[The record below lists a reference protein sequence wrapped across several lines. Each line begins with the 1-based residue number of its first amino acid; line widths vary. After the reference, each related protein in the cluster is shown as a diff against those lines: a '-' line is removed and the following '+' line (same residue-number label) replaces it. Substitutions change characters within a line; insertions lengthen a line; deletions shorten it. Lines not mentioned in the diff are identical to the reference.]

1 MSFKLVLQ
9 ALNDQLVADTTLLDY
24 VKASRFFIGY
34 KGPIGKDDYVIIL
47 EPGPGNESSGSRSV
61 GPSRQFIEEEYLI
74 DIYAR
79 SILTGIGV
87 QGTIMGRGTKKG
99 VLDFIDDIKAAIV
112 ADLTLGYDSAG
123 SSVSKANSSASFALD
138 ANNRYLSVKINN
150 IERINGALRWDQID
164 CGSSTLVGADVASNI
179 QTALR
184 ALSLHANDGY
194 GEATCTFSTSKRF
207 TITSSTLSPTSSV
220 VVTAGASNDCSALL
234 GFDDPTEVIGTK
246 IVSISF
252 GAVEP
257 NNDFYPV
264 RFRKLPVTI
273 REEVKQL

>member
-1 MSFKLVLQ
+1 MSFNLVLQ
-9 ALNDQLVADTTLLDY
+9 ALNDQLVVDTTLLVY
-24 VKASRFFIGY
+24 VKPSRFFIGF
-34 KGPIGKDDYVIIL
+34 KGPIGKDDYAIIL
-47 EPGPGNESSGSRSV
+47 EPGPQNEGAKSRSV

-87 QGTIMGRGTKKG
+87 QGTIIGRGTKKG

-123 SSVSKANSSASFALD
+123 SSVSKANSSASFDLD
-138 ANNRYLSVKINN
+138 ASNRYLSVKINN
-150 IERINGALRWDQID
+150 TTRDNWDQID
-164 CGSSTLVGADVASNI
+164 CGSSTLAGSVVAANI
-179 QTALR
+179 QAALR
-184 ALSLHANDGY
+184 ALTLHADDGY
-194 GEATCTFSTSKRF
+194 GEAICTFSSSTKKF

-234 GFDDPTEVIGTK
+234 GFDDPTEVIGKK
-246 IVSISF
+246 IVSIKF
-252 GAVEP
+252 GTVEP

-273 REEVKQL
+273 REEVKQLV

>member
-1 MSFKLVLQ
+1 VLQ
-9 ALNDQLVADTTLLDY
+9 ALNDQLVANTTLLDY

-34 KGPIGKDDYVIIL
+34 KGPIGKDDYAIIL
-47 EPGPGNESSGSRSV
+47 EPGVQTEGAKSRSV

-87 QGTIMGRGTKKG
+87 QGTIIGHGTKKG

-123 SSVSKANSSASFALD
+123 SSVSEINSSASFDLD
-138 ANNRYLSVKINN
+138 ASNRYLSVKINN
-150 IERINGALRWDQID
+150 NERTDWDQID
-164 CGSSTLVGADVASNI
+164 CGSSTLAGADVAVNI
-179 QTALR
+179 QAALR

-194 GEATCTFSTSKRF
+194 EGATCTFSASKKF

-234 GFDDPTEVIGTK
+234 GFDDPTEVIGKK
-246 IVSISF
+246 IVSIKF
-252 GAVEP
+252 GTVEP

-273 REEVKQL
+273 REEVKQLV

>member
-1 MSFKLVLQ
+1 MSFKLVLN
-9 ALNDQLVADTTLLDY
+9 ALYNQLVENTTLLEY
-24 VKASRFFIGY
+24 VKDSRMFIGY
-34 KGPIGKDDYVIIL
+34 KGPIGKDDYAIIL
-47 EPGPGNESSGSRSV
+47 EPGPQTEGAKSRSV

-87 QGTIMGRGTKKG
+87 QGTIIGSGTKKG

-112 ADLTLGYDSAG
+112 ADLTLGYDSVG

-138 ANNRYLSVKINN
+138 ASNRYLSVKINN
-150 IERINGALRWDQID
+150 IERTNWDQID
-164 CGSSTLVGADVASNI
+164 CGSSTLAGSVVAANI
-179 QTALR
+179 QAALR
-184 ALSLHANDGY
+184 ALSLHADDGY
-194 GEATCTFSTSKRF
+194 EEAICTFSSSRKF

-220 VVTAGASNDCSALL
+220 VVTAGASNDCLTLL
-234 GFDDPTEVIGTK
+234 GFDDPTEVIGKK
-246 IVSISF
+246 IISIVF
-252 GAVEP
+252 GTVEP

-273 REEVKQL
+273 REEVKQLV

>member
-1 MSFKLVLQ
+1 MSFNLVLQ
-9 ALNDQLVADTTLLDY
+9 ALNDQLVANTTLLDY
-24 VKASRFFIGY
+24 VKASRFFIGF
-34 KGPIGKDDYVIIL
+34 KGPIGKDDYAIIL
-47 EPGPGNESSGSRSV
+47 EPGVQAESSGSRSV

-87 QGTIMGRGTKKG
+87 QGTIIGRGTKKG

-112 ADLTLGYDSAG
+112 ADLTLGYDAAG

-138 ANNRYLSVKINN
+138 ASNRYLSVKIND
-150 IERINGALRWDQID
+150 IERTNWDQID
-164 CGSSTLVGADVASNI
+164 CGSSTLAGSVVAANI

-184 ALSLHANDGY
+184 ALSLHADDGY
-194 GEATCTFSTSKRF
+194 EGATCTFSASKKF

-220 VVTAGASNDCSALL
+220 VITAGASNDCSALL
-234 GFDDPTEVIGTK
+234 GFDDPTEEIGKK
-246 IVSISF
+246 IVSIKF

-273 REEVKQL
+273 REEVKQLV